1 MIYKPKF
8 FETREFIPKQVYDVR
23 GEKSIQLMDDRTL
36 ITADDLRS
44 RYGKAVI
51 NTWFFWHKDSPTWI
65 GFLPRNWSGLRVKGC
80 PYGSAFSQHRFGRAL
95 DMLFEDVTAEE
106 IRQDIIDGSD
116 LFPHITSL
124 ELETSWLHFDTRNC
138 SRILTYVP

>member
-1 MIYKPKF
+1 MAYNCRF
-8 FETREFIPKQVYDVR
+8 FETREFIPKQVYAVR
-23 GEKSIQLMDDRTL
+23 GEKSIQLMDDRAL
-36 ITADDLRS
+36 ITADALRA

-51 NTWFFWHKDSPTWI
+51 NTWFFWNKDSPVWI
-65 GFLPRNWSGLRVKGC
+65 GKRPRNWSGLRVKGC

-106 IRQDIIDGSD
+106 IRQDILTTLDS
-116 LFPHITSL
+116 FPYITSL

-138 SRILTYVP
+138 DRIMTYKP